1 MTFKVLHTHTDARF
15 QLSIYAALSQT
26 SEHNAVAPI
35 NPPSSRYID
44 DGSVSFVQKLSVKIK
59 RPFQLQSAIIMST
72 VPDTVHMHTVGNEY
86 HLKCIPTDSIL
97 KL

>member
-35 NPPSSRYID
+35 NPPSSRNTDY
-44 DGSVSFVQKLSVKIK
+44 GSVSFVQSTEIVYQNKGA
-59 RPFQLQSAIIMST
+59 FSAA
-72 VPDTVHMHTVGNEY
+72 VCY
-86 HLKCIPTDSIL
+86 HHEHCT
-97 KL
+97 